1 MAINQTVSVKSVYLN
16 NSTTP
21 TTVSRTV
28 EAVVVNNQLVPDFRQ
43 INPGVINSAYTEYPI
58 AEDN

>member
-1 MAINQTVSVKSVYLN
+1 MAKPTVSITSVFLN

-28 EAVVVNNQLVPDFRQ
+28 ETVVVDNQLVADFRQ
-43 INPGVINSAYTEYPI
+43 YNPGVINSAYTEFPI
-58 AEDN
+58 VEDN

>member
-1 MAINQTVSVKSVYLN
+1 MAKGTQVITTVYYN

-28 EAVVVNNQLVPDFRQ
+28 NQVVVGDQIIPDFREY
-43 INPGVINSAYTEYPI
+43 NPGVINSAYTELPVN
-58 AEDN
+58 ELN